1 MPLYISKTCTWIK
14 DDIILL
20 LKFNVGGFSQVL
32 SRFNSE
38 AVVSPRNYYVIFI
51 YALQGGYKFRRSTQK
66 MKLLK
71 NMCTTNIDEI
81 PGSC

>member
-51 YALQGGYKFRRSTQK
+51 YALHGAYKFRRSTQK